1 MKAKENTI
9 ALLVRNRPDVLAR
22 IAGTFS
28 GGGFNIESITANIT
42 KTPETTKIIITTKG
56 SASTMEKLKK
66 QLNRLVDVL
75 SVDDLTGRM
84 ASRRELVLF
93 RMRWNDETR
102 VQIMA
107 AVDLYNWKVVC
118 MDDKYC
124 VIEVSGRKD
133 SIDRAIQLLDPLG
146 LEDFSRSGMVA
157 LEKFKPE

>member
-1 MKAKENTI
+1 
-9 ALLVRNRPDVLAR
+9 
-22 IAGTFS
+22 
-28 GGGFNIESITANIT
+28 
-42 KTPETTKIIITTKG
+42 
-56 SASTMEKLKK
+56 
-66 QLNRLVDVL
+66 
-75 SVDDLTGRM
+75 
-84 ASRRELVLF
+84 
-93 RMRWNDETR
+93 
-102 VQIMA
+102 MA

>member
-9 ALLVRNRPDVLAR
+9 SLLVRNRPDVLAR

-28 GGGFNIESITANIT
+28 GRGFNIESITANIT

-56 SASTMEKLKK
+56 SASTMDKLKK
-66 QLNRLVDVL
+66 QLNRIVDVI

-93 RMRWNDETR
+93 RMKWNDETR
-102 VQIMA
+102 PQVMA
-107 AVDLYNWKVVC
+107 AIDRYNWKVVC
-118 MDDKYC
+118 MNDLYC

-146 LEDFSRSGMVA
+146 LEDFSRSGTVA
-157 LEKFKPE
+157 LEKFIPE

>member
-9 ALLVRNRPDVLAR
+9 SLLVRNRPDVLAR

-28 GGGFNIESITANIT
+28 GRGFNIESITANIT

-56 SASTMEKLKK
+56 SASTMDKLMK
-66 QLNRLVDVL
+66 QLNRIVDVI

-93 RMRWNDETR
+93 RMKWNDESR
-102 VQIMA
+102 PQVMA
-107 AVDLYNWKVVC
+107 AIDRYNWKVVC
-118 MDDKYC
+118 MNDLYC

-146 LEDFSRSGMVA
+146 LEDFSRSGTVA
-157 LEKFKPE
+157 LEKFIPE